1 VLLLLHKTI
10 PFICAA
16 VRAVSNRLNWERDFI
31 MGMFYYIWAALVV
44 QTMKYF
50 KRTLLIAPSLLTLR
64 NLATVSTVALLVM
77 PKSFCVEALP
87 PPPGRKKD
95 DEHQNFFKM
104 FADKIPPHVKNDFNE
119 ILGSAAGSL
128 KSSIESGVPGQVGV
142 LLACS
147 LLYS

>member
-1 VLLLLHKTI
+1 
-10 PFICAA
+10 
-16 VRAVSNRLNWERDFI
+16 
-31 MGMFYYIWAALVV
+31 MFYYIWAAPVV

-142 LLACS
+142 LLAFS
-147 LLYS
+147 ILYFVAEVSNNLSDRCRLGMGF